1 MGQDVSPDAAAPEE
15 HRTETVDR
23 YLECIYYIAHEGE
36 TVRPSR
42 LADWLGVSAPT
53 VSVNLQRLERDG
65 WVGIARDRSVSLTP
79 RGEEVAARIVR
90 RHRLLERWL
99 TDVLRLDWATAD
111 REAGRL
117 SHGFSDVVLERL
129 NEHLGCPVTCPHGNT
144 IPGRAHPA
152 RQLVALADLEP
163 HTPARIARI
172 SEVAEH
178 EAPELL
184 HLLDTHGL
192 VPGAEVEIEET
203 DGGAGALS
211 VNVGNRHRVALGT
224 SRAQAIWVEVG
235 AG

>member
-1 MGQDVSPDAAAPEE
+1 MAQELSPEAP
-15 HRTETVDR
+15 RTETVDR
-23 YLECIYYIAHEGE
+23 YLECVYYIAHEGE

-65 WVGIARDRSVSLTP
+65 WVAIARDRSVTLTP
-79 RGEEVAARIVR
+79 HGEEVAARIVR

-99 TDVLRLDWATAD
+99 TDVLGLDWATAD

-117 SHGFSDVVLERL
+117 AHGFSELVLERL
-129 NEHLGCPVTCPHGNT
+129 NTHLGEPVTCPHGNT
-144 IPGRAHPA
+144 IPGRPP
-152 RQLVALADLEP
+152 RSSELVALADLEP

-192 VPGAEVEIEET
+192 VPGAEVEIEEVE
-203 DGGAGALS
+203 GGAGALA
-211 VNVGNRHRVALGT
+211 VNVGGHRVALGT
-224 SRAQAIWVEVG
+224 GRARAIWVEVG
-235 AG
+235 